1 MTFKEKVKQLLHEQQ
16 KTSFSVK
23 QLFELFG
30 INNRSPLGQ
39 ELVKTMDSL
48 CADGDMTFDEKTKKY
63 KFFDDKSF
71 VIGKIQG
78 HARGFAFCI
87 DEKASSPDLFISR
100 SHLHGALHTDK
111 VLVKKIP
118 HSRDEGEVVKI
129 LERGMTQLVGTVD
142 KKNACFV
149 VPDEDRF
156 CKDVYVP
163 QHKTMG
169 AKHGQKVLVKI
180 TDYPKDAR
188 NPEGEIINVIGYLN
202 QKGNDILSVALQH
215 GINPDFPEAVKQSA
229 NAVPQ
234 QVDIARHKNRRNFC
248 DMTVFT
254 IDGADARDL
263 DDAVSITK
271 NNDGTVT
278 LGVHIADVS
287 HYVKQGSVIDK
298 EAFER
303 GTSVYF
309 PDKVFPMLPVELS
322 NGICSLNPRE
332 YRLTMSCLMT
342 IDKKGRVVDS
352 DICEGII
359 KTTERMTYDDVTAI
373 INGDKDAC
381 EKYAHIK
388 DDVLAMSELAQI
400 LVDKRQK
407 QGAINFETKEVK
419 FILDEK
425 GRVLDIQPY
434 ERTISHKMIE
444 QFMILANETVAEYI
458 YHMELPFAY
467 RVHEKPDVEKLLD
480 LNAFLRSFGLSI
492 NESLEDIHSS
502 SLQKV
507 MQQAEGQPFEHI
519 VGRVMLRS
527 MQKAKYHHENLGHF
541 GLASDCYCH
550 FTSPIRRYPDLVVH
564 RMLKLVLHG
573 SLDDNTISRMS
584 NFVQEA
590 CVQSSEREKVADEAE
605 RDADD
610 MKKAEYAQKLV
621 GMEFDGIISGVTS
634 FGIFVEL
641 PNTVEGLIRIE
652 YLPDDVYE
660 YDQKNY
666 ALVGREN
673 KFSLSQQV
681 KIKVVGADVLSRKI
695 DFDLVDVI

>member
-1 MTFKEKVKQLLHEQQ
+1 MTFKEKVKEIIFNHE
-16 KTSFSVK
+16 KTSFSAK
-23 QLFELFG
+23 QLYDLFG
-30 INNRSPLGQ
+30 VNNKTLG
-39 ELVKTMDSL
+39 EEIIKAMDSI
-48 CADGDMTFDEKTKKY
+48 CDDGEMTFDPKSKKY
-63 KFFDDKSF
+63 KKFDDNFF
-71 VIGKIQG
+71 VIGKLQG

-87 DEKASSPDLFISR
+87 DEKGVSKDLFVSR
-100 SHLHGALHTDK
+100 AHLHGALHQDR
-111 VLVKKIP
+111 VLVKKLP
-118 HSRDEGEVVKI
+118 NTRDEGEVVKI
-129 LERGMTQLVGTVD
+129 LQRGVTQLVGTCD
-142 KKNACFV
+142 KKHSCFV
-149 VPDEDRF
+149 VPDDDKF
-156 CKDVYVP
+156 FKDVFVP
-163 QHKTMG
+163 NHKTMG

-180 TDYPKDAR
+180 TDYPQGAR
-188 NPEGEIINVIGYLN
+188 NPEGEIISVIGYLN

-215 GINPDFPEAVKQSA
+215 GINPDFPESVKQSA
-229 NAVPQ
+229 KNVPQ
-234 QVDIARHKNRRNFC
+234 TVEPKKHKNRRDFT

-263 DDAVSITK
+263 DDAVSIAQ
-271 NNDGTVT
+271 NDDGTVT

-287 HYVKQGSVIDK
+287 HYVKQGSAIDK

-322 NGICSLNPRE
+322 NGICSLNPKE

-342 IDKKGRVVDS
+342 IDKKGRVIDS

-359 KTTERMTYDDVTAI
+359 KTVERMTYDDVTAI
-373 INGDKDAC
+373 IEGDEQAC
-381 EKYAHIK
+381 AKYAHIK
-388 DDVLAMSELAQI
+388 NDVLAMSKLAQL

-419 FILDEK
+419 FVMDEK
-425 GRVLDIQPY
+425 GRVQDIVPY

-444 QFMILANETVAEYI
+444 QFMILANETVAQFV

-467 RVHEKPDVEKLLD
+467 RVHEKPDAEKLND
-480 LNAFLRSFGLSI
+480 LNGFLKTFGLYI
-492 NESLEDIHSS
+492 NESLDDIHSS
-502 SLQKV
+502 SLQKI
-507 MQQAEGQPFEHI
+507 MQQAEGMPYEHI

-564 RMLKLVLHG
+564 RVLKLILHG
-573 SLDDNTISRMS
+573 SMDDYTINRMS
-584 NFVQEA
+584 GFVQEA
-590 CVQSSEREKVADEAE
+590 CVQSSEREKIADEAE

-652 YLPDDVYE
+652 YLPEDIYE

-666 ALVGREN
+666 ALIGKN
-673 KFSLSQQV
+673 YKFTLSQQV
-681 KIKVVGADVLSRKI
+681 KIKVVGADVMSRKI
-695 DFDLVDVI
+695 DFDLVDMI

>member
-1 MTFKEKVKQLLHEQQ
+1 MTLKQKIKQVLLEQQ
-16 KTSFSVK
+16 KTTFSIK
-23 QLFELFG
+23 QLFDLFG
-30 INNRSPLGQ
+30 VNNKTLG
-39 ELVKTMDSL
+39 EEVIKAMDSL
-48 CADGDMTFDEKTKKY
+48 CDDGEMTFDEKSKKY
-63 KFFDDKSF
+63 KTFDDKSF

-87 DEKASSPDLFISR
+87 DEKATSPDLFISR
-100 SHLHGALHTDK
+100 AHLHGALHQDR

-118 HSRDEGEVVKI
+118 HSRDEGEVVKV
-129 LERGMTQLVGTVD
+129 LQRGMTQLVGTCD
-142 KKNACFV
+142 KKHHCFV
-149 VPDEDRF
+149 VPDDERF
-156 CKDVYVP
+156 FKDVFVP
-163 QHKTMG
+163 NHKTMG

-180 TDYPKDAR
+180 TDYPKDSR
-188 NPEGEIINVIGYLN
+188 NPEGEIVSVIGYLN

-215 GINPDFPEAVKQSA
+215 GINPDFPDAVKQSA
-229 NAVPQ
+229 KTMPQ
-234 QVDIARHKNRRNFC
+234 TVDPSKHKNRRDFTDVN
-248 DMTVFT
+248 VFT

-263 DDAVSITK
+263 DDAVSIK
-271 NNDGTVT
+271 QNDDGTVT

-287 HYVKQGSVIDK
+287 HYVKQGSAIDK
-298 EAFER
+298 EAFQR

-322 NGICSLNPRE
+322 NGICSLNPNQ

-342 IDKKGRVVDS
+342 IDKKGRVIDA

-359 KTTERMTYDDVTAI
+359 KTVERMTYDDVTDI
-373 INGDKDAC
+373 INGDEQMC
-381 EKYAHIK
+381 QKYAHIK
-388 DDVLAMSELAQI
+388 DDLLAMSRLAQVLI
-400 LVDKRQK
+400 DKRQN

-419 FILDEK
+419 FVLDEK
-425 GRVLDIQPY
+425 GRVLDIVPY

-444 QFMILANETVAEYI
+444 QFMILANETVAQYV

-467 RVHEKPDVEKLLD
+467 RVHEKPDPQKLLD
-480 LNAFLRSFGLSI
+480 LNAFLRGFGLYI
-492 NESLEDIHSS
+492 NESLDDIHSS
-502 SLQKV
+502 SLQKI
-507 MQQAEGQPFEHI
+507 MTQAEGQPYEHI

-564 RMLKLVLHG
+564 RMLKLILHG
-573 SLDDNTISRMS
+573 SVDENTINRMGA
-584 NFVQEA
+584 FVQEA
-590 CVQSSEREKVADEAE
+590 CVQSSEREKIADEAE

-621 GMEFDGIISGVTS
+621 GMEFDGIISGVTG

-641 PNTVEGLIRIE
+641 PNTVEGLIRTE

-666 ALVGREN
+666 TLIGRQH
-673 KFSLSQQV
+673 KFTLSQQV

-695 DFDLVDVI
+695 DFDLVDMV